1 VASRAN
7 IGADVCD
14 AVVAA
19 ADSTV
24 IRTLLGNRSAQIRDA
39 TLDALIARAE
49 QNRSPKHDQI

>member
-1 VASRAN
+1 
-7 IGADVCD
+7 VCD
-14 AVVAA
+14 AVEAA